1 MSRFTRTFGVMA
13 LLLIGGITTASAQ
26 IGSGDTSPV
35 AGVRFYGLSPSER
48 DPILLDANRVVLL
61 RRRVT
66 LSFEGVTLARAL
78 QEIAASSGVRF
89 AYSSA
94 AVPLGNRVSLRAED
108 MTLAAVLTEVLID
121 AGVDVVVTAPDQVTL
136 VKQRPPQGASALN
149 TATLIGSVTDSATLA
164 PVDAADI
171 SVDSLRVRGTTNL
184 LGRYRLQVPPGHHV
198 VTVRRIGYRVSTV
211 TVEVEDSSVT
221 TLDVVLAP
229 VPTRLKEMV
238 TTATGP
244 QRRYE
249 LGNAI
254 ATINADSI
262 VETQPIHSLT
272 DLLETRVPGLTATHT
287 SGAPGDPT
295 RLRLRGLNSVTRS
308 NDPIVIVDGVRIYS
322 DQSDVARGGNLAV
335 VNGYDGKPITGR
347 QNVGE
352 DVIQKVAVRS
362 PLDQIDPH
370 SVERIEVFKGPSA
383 ATLYGADA
391 ANGVIVITTKR
402 GREGPAR
409 WTIGTDYTTTYQ
421 PGQYPVSY
429 FRFGHDAL
437 TGDLARCPLMSY
449 NCVVD
454 SLVRYQTLNNSRLTP
469 FGRGNR
475 KAVNLGVSGGNASLT
490 YALTGS
496 FSDETGLLKMPDFEA
511 GRYQRL
517 TGEKMPG
524 WMRRPHGLTDWSGT
538 GHLTV
543 AISPSMD
550 VSFTSTV
557 NRSTQERSTLEDQI
571 GELSTVY
578 ADTLLD
584 RFYPGIAVN
593 TGNPTSPGGIIEARG
608 TLLSDFRNR
617 ATSQATSFTQAATL
631 NWRPLGWL
639 STSTNLGLN
648 IVDRLDEANSPR
660 IDYTDPYYNFYSF
673 ESRNGFFNVGNGN
686 SSVATVNVGAIAV
699 APLTSG
705 LRLRTAFGGN
715 YTRNRTR
722 DLIAAGTELITGATG
737 IEGAR
742 TIVTTPQRSEI
753 TTFGWYVEPT
763 LEHKR
768 FFLSTGLRLDGADTY
783 GSKQSL
789 AGFPKV
795 SLSYLLSD
803 EPFFPFKTTFSTL
816 RLRAAY
822 GQAGVQ
828 PGPADRLRL
837 YQTRPGWYEF
847 PTDQTELTSVGN
859 VNLKPER
866 SEEFESGID
875 ADLFGDK
882 VTVELT
888 AYSKTRMDALI
899 PVTLPPSVNGGGNT
913 LVNIGRVRNSGFEL
927 AIGTNLIRASVF
939 SLNTQFH
946 VSRNRNK
953 VLSTGSTGTIAG
965 SGGSRVQAG
974 YPLFGLWAKPIVS
987 FADVNGDGI
996 ISRAEVQLGD
1006 DEVFMG
1012 AVEPDYEAALY
1023 TNMSFFRGIVTLT
1036 TGFSYTHGQLQI
1048 NNVARDNPF
1057 TVRAAN
1063 DPTAPLAEQAA
1074 AVVREETPYGL
1085 AQVLSTFRFNSLAL
1099 SFNAPE
1105 RVARIFRAR
1114 TASITVQGTNLGLK
1128 TNYRGRDPNVNAY
1141 ATGNTIADT
1150 GQLPL
1155 PRSWSFGLRFG
1166 L

>member
-1 MSRFTRTFGVMA
+1 MNLRRLLLLA
-13 LLLIGGITTASAQ
+13 LLVTGPVAGGVSAQ
-26 IGSGDTSPV
+26 VIGGDTSPV
-35 AGVRFYGLSPSER
+35 STVRFFGYSAKDGSPV
-48 DPILLDANRVVLL
+48 PLDANRVALL

-66 LSFEGVTLARAL
+66 LEFEGVTLDRAL
-78 QEIAASSGVRF
+78 RTISESAGIRF
-89 AYSSA
+89 AYSGSD
-94 AVPLGNRVSLRAED
+94 VPLTSRVSLRAED

-121 AGVDVVVTAPDQVTL
+121 ANVDVVVTSVDQVTL
-136 VKQRPPQGASALN
+136 MRHRAPAPRAEIM
-149 TATLIGSVTDSATLA
+149 TAFLVGSVTDSATML
-164 PVDAADI
+164 PVDAAEVA
-171 SVDSLRVRGTTNL
+171 VDSLRTRATTNV
-184 LGRYRLQVPPGHHV
+184 LGRYRIAVPAGRHTI
-198 VTVRRIGYRVSTV
+198 TVRRIGYRPLSVPF
-211 TVEVEDSSVT
+211 EVEDST
-221 TLDVVLAP
+221 TAVLDLVLAP
-229 VPTRLKEMV
+229 VPTRLKEIIA
-238 TTATGP
+238 TATGP

-262 VETQPIHSLT
+262 VETQPIRSLT
-272 DLLETRVPGLTATHT
+272 ELLETRVPGLTATHT

-322 DQSDVARGGNLAV
+322 DQSDVVRGGNLAV
-335 VNGYDGKPITGR
+335 VNDYDGKPITGR
-347 QNVGE
+347 PNVGE
-352 DVIQKVAVRS
+352 DVINKVAVRS

-421 PGQYPVSY
+421 PGKYPQSY

-437 TGDLARCPLMSY
+437 TGDLARCPLLSY

-454 SLVRYQTLNNSRLTP
+454 SLVQYQVLNDPRLTP

-475 KAVNLGVSGGNASLT
+475 KAVNIGVSGGNANLT

-511 GRYQRL
+511 SRYQQL
-517 TGEKMPG
+517 TGERMPG
-524 WMRRPHGLTDWSGT
+524 WMRRPHGLKDWSGT

-550 VSFTSTV
+550 VAFTSTV
-557 NRSTQERSTLEDQI
+557 NRSTQQRSNLEDQI

-578 ADTLLD
+578 ADTVFN
-584 RFYPGIAVN
+584 RYYPGLAVN
-593 TGNPTSPGGIIEARG
+593 TGNPTSPGGIIEARA

-617 ATSQATSFTQAATL
+617 STSQATSFTQAATL
-631 NWRPLGWL
+631 NWRPLGWF
-639 STSTNLGLN
+639 STSANFGLN
-648 IVDRLDEANSPR
+648 IVDRLDESNR
-660 IDYTDPYYNFYSF
+660 ELITYTDPYYNFFSF
-673 ESRNGFFNVGNGN
+673 DSRNGYFNVGNGN
-686 SSVATVNVGAIAV
+686 SAVATVNLGAIAV
-699 APLTSG
+699 APLSSG

-715 YTRNRTR
+715 YTRSRTR
-722 DLIAAGTELITGATG
+722 DLIAAGTDLIPDATG

-803 EPFFPFKTTFSTL
+803 EPFFPLKNSFSTL
-816 RLRAAY
+816 RVRAAY

-866 SEEFESGID
+866 SEEFEAGID

-882 VTVELT
+882 ITLELT
-888 AYSKTRMDALI
+888 AYSKTRIDALI
-899 PVTLPPSVNGGGNT
+899 PVILPPSVNGGGTT
-913 LVNIGRVRNSGFEL
+913 LVNIGRVRNSGFEV
-927 AIGTNLIRASVF
+927 AVGTNLIRKNLF

-953 VLSTGSTGTIAG
+953 VLSTGNAGTIQG

-987 FADVNGDGI
+987 FADVNADGI
-996 ISRAEVQLGD
+996 ISRSEVQLGD
-1006 DEVFMG
+1006 EEVFMG
-1012 AVEPDYEAALY
+1012 AVEPEYEAALY
-1023 TNMSFFRGIVTLT
+1023 TNMSFFRGIVTLS

-1048 NNVARDNPF
+1048 NNVVRDNPY
-1057 TVRAAN
+1057 TVRGAN
-1063 DPTAPLAEQAA
+1063 DPNAPLAEQAA
-1074 AVVREETPYGL
+1074 IVVREETPYGL
-1085 AQVLSTFRFNSLAL
+1085 AQVLSTFRFNSVALA
-1099 SFNAPE
+1099 FNAPE
-1105 RVARIFRAR
+1105 KIARIFRAR
-1114 TASITVQGTNLGLK
+1114 TASLTVQGTNLGIR

-1155 PRSWSFGLRFG
+1155 PRSWSLGLRFG